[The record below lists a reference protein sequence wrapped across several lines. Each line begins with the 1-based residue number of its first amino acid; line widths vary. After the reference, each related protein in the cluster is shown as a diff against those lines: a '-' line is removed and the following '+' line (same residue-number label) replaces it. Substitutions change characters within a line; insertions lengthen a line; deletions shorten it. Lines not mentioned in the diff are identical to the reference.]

1 VSGIDNEG
9 ESWIRNYDTP
19 MNYNMEP
26 MSSNV
31 QATYVEGDIIDVEV
45 LITTHHKGH
54 FVFSACPI
62 DDSMEVVPTAECF
75 EKHKL
80 TFVLDELYGAN
91 RDPNY
96 PERVYLAPAGKI
108 EWTHK
113 GYDVKDQP
121 VTGAPLKY
129 KLQLPRGLIGDVVLL
144 QWYYLTANSCKHEGY
159 DKYQF
164 PVSWGDD
171 PKLYNTMEDCGEVP
185 EDGNG
190 VPEQFWNCAEVRIN
204 PKMVEQT
211 DELTP
216 FVQCA
221 DTSYS
226 YYEATQDC
234 TGYVYCMVGGD
245 IDGPYDCG
253 VDMLYDTDTQRCMW
267 ADQVTSCSGS
277 GGGVESS
284 PGVPTLMPTPKPT
297 QKNSLL
303 DWEKIPRHHDKVIIG
318 YYASWQWYDRCE
330 LAAPINMDFSKITR
344 ANFAFFQITE
354 EGDIFGTDSWA
365 DPITLF
371 GPYDWK
377 AETGFQYCSW
387 DEPGI
392 PPECGYH
399 NYEEG
404 LLYLAHKA
412 GAEVYPSIG
421 GWSLSDPFPPMAAN
435 PVARTHFAKQC
446 VELIKNY
453 NFDGIE

>member
-1 VSGIDNEG
+1 VNDATTTTDETTKSDTSAIPYPEPCPHCLNRGGSLAQCGLVSGIDNEG

-62 DDSMEVVPTAECF
+62 SKDSMEVVPTAECF

-190 VPEQFWNCAEVRIN
+190 VPEQFW
-204 PKMVEQT
+204 
-211 DELTP
+211 
-216 FVQCA
+216 
-221 DTSYS
+221 
-226 YYEATQDC
+226 
-234 TGYVYCMVGGD
+234 
-245 IDGPYDCG
+245 
-253 VDMLYDTDTQRCMW
+253 
-267 ADQVTSCSGS
+267 
-277 GGGVESS
+277 
-284 PGVPTLMPTPKPT
+284 
-297 QKNSLL
+297 
-303 DWEKIPRHHDKVIIG
+303 
-318 YYASWQWYDRCE
+318 
-330 LAAPINMDFSKITR
+330 
-344 ANFAFFQITE
+344 
-354 EGDIFGTDSWA
+354 
-365 DPITLF
+365 
-371 GPYDWK
+371 
-377 AETGFQYCSW
+377 
-387 DEPGI
+387 
-392 PPECGYH
+392 
-399 NYEEG
+399 
-404 LLYLAHKA
+404 
-412 GAEVYPSIG
+412 
-421 GWSLSDPFPPMAAN
+421 
-435 PVARTHFAKQC
+435 
-446 VELIKNY
+446 
-453 NFDGIE
+453 